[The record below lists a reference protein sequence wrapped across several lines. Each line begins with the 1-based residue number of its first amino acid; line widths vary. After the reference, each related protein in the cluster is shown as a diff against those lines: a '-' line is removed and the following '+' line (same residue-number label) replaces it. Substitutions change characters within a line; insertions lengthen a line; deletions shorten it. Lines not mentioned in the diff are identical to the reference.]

1 MCTHT
6 HMYIYIYIERE
17 REIHT
22 YMYTHTQYCACMYI
36 CIYIYIYIFLF
47 VTCHMNALVPVSVS
61 PPADL
66 VWDSILIPPASESL
80 SIANPSTGET

>member
-1 MCTHT
+1 
-6 HMYIYIYIERE
+6 MYIYIYIYRERE
-17 REIHT
+17 RDTHIYVYT
-22 YMYTHTQYCACMYI
+22 YTILCMYVYV
-36 CIYIYIYIFLF
+36 YIYIYVYLF